1 MIIFKSAI
9 LLTSSF
15 KVNLHLVFKNIL
27 HGSTEDPDGGHQGI
41 RESDREQGHFRDVT
55 LHSYRMI
62 PDSEVPAR

>member
-1 MIIFKSAI
+1 MTIFKSAI

-27 HGSTEDPDGGHQGI
+27 HGPTEDPDGGHQGI

-55 LHSYRMI
+55 LQ
-62 PDSEVPAR
+62 ETKL